1 MRRNIPLANLPGI
14 AQGGV
19 IDRMRERGVA
29 EDYRRRVNIKTPS
42 IEARTVNLSGGNQ
55 QKVVLS
61 KWLFAGPEILILD
74 EPTRGIDVGA
84 KYEIYT
90 TIRDLAAAGKAI
102 IVISSEMPELLGITD
117 RICVMNEGRLVG
129 EMATSDAS
137 QERIMEMILRSA
149 RKLERAEHGA
159 A

>member
-1 MRRNIPLANLPGI
+1 MVGLGEVDD
-14 AQGGV
+14 G
-19 IDRMRERGVA
+19 ERC
-29 EDYRRRVNIKTPS
+29 
-42 IEARTVNLSGGNQ
+42 
-55 QKVVLS
+55 
-61 KWLFAGPEILILD
+61 
-74 EPTRGIDVGA
+74 
-84 KYEIYT
+84 
-90 TIRDLAAAGKAI
+90 IRDLAAAGKAI

-137 QERIMEMILRSA
+137 QERIMEMILRAA